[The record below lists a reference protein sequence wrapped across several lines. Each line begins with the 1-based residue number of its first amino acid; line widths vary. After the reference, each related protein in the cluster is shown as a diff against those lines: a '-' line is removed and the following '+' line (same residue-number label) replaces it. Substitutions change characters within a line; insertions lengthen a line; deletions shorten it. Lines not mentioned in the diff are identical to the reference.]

1 MEKKLN
7 ISQVRDAFGDLL
19 DEVQYQ
25 NSKLIILRHGKP
37 AAALVPLQVYET
49 WKSSRQRLFDLIEE
63 MQEASGEQDPD
74 EIMALVLEAQE
85 AVRGDSGEA

>member
-7 ISQVRDAFGDLL
+7 ISQVRDSIGDLL

-37 AAALVPLQVYET
+37 AAALVPLHIYEN
-49 WKSSRQRLFDLIEE
+49 WKSNRQRLFELIEQ
-63 MQEASGEQDPD
+63 MQEAGGDQDPD
-74 EIMALVLEAQE
+74 DVMALVLEAQE
-85 AVRGDSGEA
+85 AVRKAQEEG